1 MHLKRIF
8 STIFIL
14 IFVFLIG
21 WLFMRALKPDVLP
34 IGSSLPEL
42 EYNDSTE
49 IKILKH
55 ANNLYTIIVIFNRS
69 CEHCQYQLKQFNKN
83 MDKFVDT
90 QLFLF
95 TTEQSFFTKEYIEQ
109 FDILAQAENVNW
121 GIVNKKQFKKKFG
134 SMVLPTIF
142 LFNKPGKLINKI
154 RGEVR
159 IEKILEKLGGPER
172 QASGFK

>member
-1 MHLKRIF
+1 MDLKRIF

-21 WLFMRALKPDVLP
+21 WLFMQSLKPEALP
-34 IGSSLPEL
+34 VGSLMPDL
-42 EYNDSTE
+42 DYQDTTGTYILKNDSTQ
-49 IKILKH
+49 
-55 ANNLYTIIVIFNRS
+55 NTIIVLFERN
-69 CEHCQYQLKQFNKN
+69 CEHCQYQLNQFNEHLN
-83 MDKFVDT
+83 KFVNT
-90 QLFLF
+90 RLVLL
-95 TTEQSFFTKEYIEQ
+95 TTEQDFFNENYLEQ
-109 FDILAQAENVNW
+109 FEILTQAENVHW

-159 IEKILEKLGGPER
+159 IEKIVTTLDGPER
-172 QASGFK
+172 